1 MNKFQSNRIGIL
13 PLYHEWISV
22 KPDWNISVVLWLKS
36 FSRMVLR
43 KFALYNHCVRQIH
56 KMLHDDLR
64 DSENRFLEFFWTW
77 TFEIVRSRSSNNAK
91 FSSFEHFHCN
101 WTVRYNLKRFSKI
114 GSDIFLF
121 RSFHFSFYNYK
132 YRHSQTESEHLIGTT
147 IIVRF
152 RIFEIH
158 RDSELTV

>member
-1 MNKFQSNRIGIL
+1 
-13 PLYHEWISV
+13 
-22 KPDWNISVVLWLKS
+22 
-36 FSRMVLR
+36 MVLR

-64 DSENRFLEFFWTW
+64 DSENRFLEHLKLYAVVPATMRSFQVSNTS
-77 TFEIVRSRSSNNAK
+77 IVIEPSVTISN
-91 FSSFEHFHCN
+91 
-101 WTVRYNLKRFSKI
+101 VLKLDRIF
-114 GSDIFLF
+114 FLF
-121 RSFHFSFYNYK
+121 RSFHFSFYNFK